1 MVVAVLLLLCSL
13 CGLSQ
18 GIDVDFNI
26 PAATPPVKPL
36 AFALDEA
43 SARNPHTGET
53 MGADSLSLWLN
64 DTRGKGVSRWY
75 PIAGEIHPGRVPK
88 SQWLEQ
94 LRRVQA
100 GGLDT
105 VSAYCFWIFHEEK
118 QGSFVFDGRRDVRT
132 FLETAAS
139 LGLRV
144 ATAVAARAL
153 RRFERGPEMSP
164 KTGAVIPWLAV

>member
-1 MVVAVLLLLCSL
+1 MLIAVLLLICSL
-13 CGLSQ
+13 CELSQ
-18 GIDVDFNI
+18 GTNVEFKLPTD
-26 PAATPPVKPL
+26 TPPVKPL

-43 SARNPHTGET
+43 FAHNPHTGET

-64 DTRGKGVSRWY
+64 DTQGKDVSRWY

-105 VSAYCFWIFHEEK
+105 ISVYVFWIFHEEK
-118 QGSFVFDGRRDVRT
+118 Q
-132 FLETAAS
+132 
-139 LGLRV
+139 
-144 ATAVAARAL
+144 
-153 RRFERGPEMSP
+153 
-164 KTGAVIPWLAV
+164 KTGCTHILRNSRIAGFARFA